1 MEHLPNNRRNNQV
14 SEVALKCTDNS
25 HRSSSNNRTNLV
37 RRRTEVSLL
46 LQLPPNQLQSPQ
58 LMHQLAERRTHLL
71 ARPAVTRSLQQRR
84 QTHSEVPP
92 QPVCSSR
99 RTPVPSWMTMM
110 TRQLT
115 LVSLQRSR
123 RRRQHSSPRRPKRRR
138 PRLMPNFPSR
148 ANPPHSSSWTTYQ
161 ATRGT
166 RQEAAGRRP
175 KSSQSSSS
183 PTTRRKVS
191 NNR

>member
-1 MEHLPNNRRNNQV
+1 MEDLPNNRCNSQV
-14 SEVALKCTDNS
+14 SEVALQCTDNS
-25 HRSSSNNRTNLV
+25 RRSSSNNRTNLV
-37 RRRTEVSLL
+37 GRQEVSLL

-58 LMHQLAERRTHLL
+58 SMHQLAERRTHLL
-71 ARPAVTRSLQQRR
+71 ARPVVTRSLPQCH

-148 ANPPHSSSWTTYQ
+148 ANPPRSSSWTTYQ

-166 RQEAAGRRP
+166 RQETAVCRP

-183 PTTRRKVS
+183 PTTRRRVS